1 MTDRVLH
8 IRISPENIQN
18 DIFKVR
24 FTGGTYDLSPPVD
37 PCCVI
42 TASTISGVSTGFT
55 FAYSAMSQVLSG
67 GTDGSSLL
75 TGLTIPIMLT
85 QNTVDVGYYSPT
97 DGAIIQ
103 KDRILNFIFSA
114 TSGSPNTY
122 FFYNTSENE
131 FKKFLS
137 FQSYKLSWGDN
148 SPIQNVT
155 STAPNFYSHT
165 YPSPGTYQITFS
177 GLSPWGY
184 NIVKKQVVVPFTGTT
199 IPNPY
204 GTAYFLSAGG
214 SWSATP
220 ISYDYLY
227 SGDSD
232 CDVNL
237 QSGSQFTT
245 IPITI
250 TGYTKSQ
257 LSTLSQ
263 YGPTSSL
270 YAGKYK
276 IGIKVTGSS
285 ESVGTFWGPS
295 INNLYTAYTIN
306 DIDYFDYNDGTTI
319 FVVKSSGLTSNW
331 LICSALTKNEVL
343 LNVID
348 EAEIQSNVFI
358 DRGKYSG
365 LERIERLGEIDNI
378 GDLDKYGYGF
388 FDVTTQ

>member
-1 MTDRVLH
+1 MTDRVVH
-8 IRISPENIQN
+8 IRISPENVKN

-24 FTGGTYDLSPPVD
+24 YTGGTYDISPPID
-37 PCCVI
+37 PCCVV
-42 TASTISGVSTGFT
+42 TATTLSGLSTGFT
-55 FAYSAMSQVLSG
+55 LVYSAMSQVLSG

-75 TGLTIPIMLT
+75 TGLTIPVMLT
-85 QNTVDVGYYSPT
+85 QNTVDIGYYSPF
-97 DGAIIQ
+97 DGMISQ
-103 KDRILNFIFSA
+103 KDTILNFLFSA
-114 TSGSPNTY
+114 TTGSPYTY
-122 FFYNTSENE
+122 YFYNTSEND

-137 FQSYKLSWGDN
+137 FQSYKLYWGDN
-148 SPIQNVT
+148 TPTQTITTNV
-155 STAPNFYSHT
+155 PNFYSHT
-165 YPSPGTYQITFS
+165 YPSPGTYEIIFS

-184 NIVKKQVVVPFTGTT
+184 NVVKKQVTVPFTGTT
-199 IPNPY
+199 IPNPF
-204 GTAYFLSAGG
+204 GTAYFVSLGG
-214 SWSATP
+214 SWSGTP

-232 CDVNL
+232 CDVVL

-257 LSTLSQ
+257 MTTLSQ
-263 YGPTSSL
+263 YGPSNSL
-270 YAGKYK
+270 FAGKYK
-276 IGIKVTGSS
+276 IGVQVSGSS
-285 ESVGTFWGPS
+285 NSVGTFWGPS
-295 INNLYTAYTIN
+295 INGLYTAYTIN
-306 DIDYFDYNDGTTI
+306 DVDYYDYEDVTI
-319 FVVKSSGLTSNW
+319 FVVKSSGLTANW
-331 LICSALTKNEVL
+331 LICTGLTKNEVL

-365 LERIERLGEIDNI
+365 LERLERLGEVDNI